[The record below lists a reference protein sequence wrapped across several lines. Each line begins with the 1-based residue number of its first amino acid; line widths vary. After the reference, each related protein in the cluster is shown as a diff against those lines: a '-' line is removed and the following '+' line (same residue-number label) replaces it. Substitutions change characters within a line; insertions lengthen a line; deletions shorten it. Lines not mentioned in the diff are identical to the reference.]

1 MSWVWYSHKNNKK
14 LTNKKDRNIS
24 RVMSLISNVNSLLL
38 KNILLRILYSKER
51 MCVCVCVCMCVCVMC
66 TQVCVC
72 CAFERKSQLL
82 LKKDKYKFYF
92 IQN

>member
-38 KNILLRILYSKER
+38 KRILLRILYSKER
-51 MCVCVCVCMCVCVMC
+51 MCVCVCVCMCVWCDVY
-66 TQVCVC
+66 TSVCVLC
-72 CAFERKSQLL
+72 V
-82 LKKDKYKFYF
+82 
-92 IQN
+92 

>member
-38 KNILLRILYSKER
+38 KNILLIILISKDSGFVCVSA
-51 MCVCVCVCMCVCVMC
+51 CVCVYVMC

-72 CAFERKSQLL
+72 CAFERKSQ
-82 LKKDKYKFYF
+82 
-92 IQN
+92 